1 MSFLRGIMHELDLQD
16 MAHSITCSM
25 HRLQVASEAVCDI
38 PCWSSH
44 VYVHYRSIYAIGT
57 SGGACAASYL
67 FGGWDIDKTVQ
78 FICSCAR
85 YARRHP
91 KRLLDVL
98 QYCDGAIER
107 FMKKDDGMQTLI
119 QSSFLVAGGRK
130 ADECHQILAQNT
142 VCINDSFHILLAM
155 LSGS

>member
-1 MSFLRGIMHELDLQD
+1 MGQGCPGFVARVKLRSLW
-16 MAHSITCSM
+16 ACS
-25 HRLQVASEAVCDI
+25 
-38 PCWSSH
+38 
-44 VYVHYRSIYAIGT
+44 SIYAIGT

-67 FGGWDIDKTVQ
+67 FGGWDIDKTVE

-107 FMKKDDGMQTLI
+107 FMKKDDGGSICNQRMNFAEVLAE
-119 QSSFLVAGGRK
+119 SLGMFLYF
-130 ADECHQILAQNT
+130 LA
-142 VCINDSFHILLAM
+142 
-155 LSGS
+155 